1 MSAKTNTGR
10 SRARQATYAAGGASR
25 TRAHWRDGDPSL
37 ATGRAIGSLD
47 QREETQDRHQ
57 QYKRETSRDGKEWR
71 RTYGVARGDERPDSP
86 SRRTGQALK
95 SRIWVCGRRDLG
107 ASIHLADE
115 RIFQCRI

>member
-47 QREETQDRHQ
+47 QREETRDRHQ
-57 QYKRETSRDGKEWR
+57 QYEPETSRDVRNG
-71 RTYGVARGDERPDSP
+71 
-86 SRRTGQALK
+86 
-95 SRIWVCGRRDLG
+95 G
-107 ASIHLADE
+107 APTASAEAMNVPIHLPEGSDKH
-115 RIFQCRI
+115 